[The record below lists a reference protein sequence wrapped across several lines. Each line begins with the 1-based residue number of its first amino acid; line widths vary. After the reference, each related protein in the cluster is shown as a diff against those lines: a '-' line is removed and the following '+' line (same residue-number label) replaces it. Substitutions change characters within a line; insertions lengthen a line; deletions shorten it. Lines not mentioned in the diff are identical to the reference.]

1 MAKPIIF
8 KPILNVKEKRYQ
20 CKCGYNVTFGQECCS
35 ICETEF
41 NWCNLEDSDP
51 NGVDQ
56 HETGAKLDAGKVR
69 MGLVLGDFANA
80 LEMVSLV
87 GTVGANKYTD
97 HGWLDVP
104 DGISRYTDAMLRHNF
119 KEHAGEL
126 LDPELTELAGK
137 DVRHAACVAWNALAR
152 LELAL
157 REK

>member
-1 MAKPIIF
+1 MQSAQPDDKHTCICGTKI
-8 KPILNVKEKRYQ
+8 VKSQDQ
-20 CKCGYNVTFGQECCS
+20 CH
-35 ICETEF
+35 ICNATIEWD
-41 NWCNLEDSDP
+41 NAPKDLDP
-51 NGVDQ
+51 NNIDQ
-56 HETGAKLDAGKVR
+56 HTTGAKLDAGKIR

-87 GTVGANKYTD
+87 GTIGANKYTD

-104 DGISRYTDAMLRHNF
+104 NGIARYTDAMLRHNF
-119 KEHAGEL
+119 REHAGEL

-137 DVRHAACVAWNALAR
+137 DVYHAACTAWNALAR

>member
-1 MAKPIIF
+1 
-8 KPILNVKEKRYQ
+8 
-20 CKCGYNVTFGQECCS
+20 
-35 ICETEF
+35 
-41 NWCNLEDSDP
+41 
-51 NGVDQ
+51 
-56 HETGAKLDAGKVR
+56 

-104 DGISRYTDAMLRHNF
+104 NGIARYTDAMLRHNF
-119 KEHAGEL
+119 REHAGEL

-137 DVRHAACVAWNALAR
+137 DVYHAACTAWNALAR

>member
-1 MAKPIIF
+1 MFIIAQPSKNKPGLH
-8 KPILNVKEKRYQ
+8 K
-20 CKCGYNVTFGQECCS
+20 CKCGTSVAFGQKQCH
-35 ICETEF
+35 ICDAL
-41 NWCNLEDSDP
+41 LEWPNKKDLDP

-56 HETGAKLDAGKVR
+56 HTTGSKLDAGKVR

-104 DGISRYTDAMLRHNF
+104 NGIARYTDAMLRHNF

-137 DVRHAACVAWNALAR
+137 EVRHSACVAWNALAR